1 MVLSEILNPIIA
13 STKKKQSILIFTIM
27 VLDNELVSTVCDMAN
42 FVCYEEF
49 DYCYGDIIFVWT
61 IHESMSSCTSDNPN
75 WGRMVSWARYHIQT
89 IGYRSSEAHSATHC
103 CGRHEIT
110 RHDLPIK
117 NRLALTVSYHP
128 PTTTP
133 NQFWAGTNLC
143 WAAYIWYWR
152 IDIIFHGGQM
162 HWRHNHLFLIQRDN

>member
-61 IHESMSSCTSDNPN
+61 IHESMSPCTSDNPN
-75 WGRMVSWARYHIQT
+75 WGRMVS
-89 IGYRSSEAHSATHC
+89 
-103 CGRHEIT
+103 
-110 RHDLPIK
+110 
-117 NRLALTVSYHP
+117 
-128 PTTTP
+128 
-133 NQFWAGTNLC
+133 
-143 WAAYIWYWR
+143 
-152 IDIIFHGGQM
+152 
-162 HWRHNHLFLIQRDN
+162 